1 MTRILAST
9 LTALTASLA
18 LLLGGCASLAP
29 TSAPPPPQPQ
39 PPSPPIVA
47 VDAWG
52 GQSLA
57 VPAPELTHRIRRI
70 TVHHQGEVWPAAQR
84 PDDTPTAYLQR
95 LQSWSRLSKR
105 WTDIPYHYVI
115 APDGRIYAT
124 RDPAAR
130 GDTNTEY
137 DPSGHALVMLMGN
150 FEVQEPTAAQLG
162 AATELLVWL
171 ARQHGLTADAIA
183 SHRDFSQQTV
193 CPGRALYAQLP
204 SLREAVRKRLH

>member
-29 TSAPPPPQPQ
+29 TSAS
-39 PPSPPIVA
+39 SPPIVA

-57 VPAPELTHRIRRI
+57 VPAPELTQRIRRI

-105 WTDIPYHYVI
+105 WIDIPYHYVI

-137 DPSGHALVMLMGN
+137 DPSGQCAGHVDGQ
-150 FEVQEPTAAQLG
+150 FRG
-162 AATELLVWL
+162 AAAHRGAVGRHHRL
-171 ARQHGLTADAIA
+171 AGVAGAPAWADGRGHRLAPGLQPPD
-183 SHRDFSQQTV
+183 
-193 CPGRALYAQLP
+193 GLP
-204 SLREAVRKRLH
+204 RRCAVRAAAGAARSRAKALALT

>member
-1 MTRILAST
+1 MDSKFTFSCDSAF
-9 LTALTASLA
+9 
-18 LLLGGCASLAP
+18 CKCP
-29 TSAPPPPQPQ
+29 TVS
-39 PPSPPIVA
+39 SR
-47 VDAWG
+47 D
-52 GQSLA
+52 
-57 VPAPELTHRIRRI
+57 
-70 TVHHQGEVWPAAQR
+70 TVIFWVRSPAAM
-84 PDDTPTAYLQR
+84 R
-95 LQSWSRLSKR
+95 LAHLS
-105 WTDIPYHYVI
+105 ICCS
-115 APDGRIYAT
+115 
-124 RDPAAR
+124 

-204 SLREAVRKRLH
+204 ALRGWAAAEATASARRAR